1 MKKQLDTRVL
11 LVYLLNKLKKL
22 DEKETYL
29 MHMNHVCILLSKQ
42 ILFIQTQ
49 ERLKNT
55 LICLSP
61 LDETLLGKE
70 YFTKEEFID
79 VFKSLLN
86 DLKVIETEPYNTN
99 LIFGMDK
106 NFYILSSVRF
116 FVSEL
121 CQLPLKPKNEQK

>member
-1 MKKQLDTRVL
+1 MIPNDWKIMSLGEICSNHLQTGPFGSQLHSHEYVENGIPVL
-11 LVYLLNKLKKL
+11 MPKDLNDYRADLSSAAKITP
-22 DEKETYL
+22 EKA
-29 MHMNHVCILLSKQ
+29 
-42 ILFIQTQ
+42 
-49 ERLKNT
+49 
-55 LICLSP
+55 
-61 LDETLLGKE
+61 
-70 YFTKEEFID
+70 
-79 VFKSLLN
+79 N